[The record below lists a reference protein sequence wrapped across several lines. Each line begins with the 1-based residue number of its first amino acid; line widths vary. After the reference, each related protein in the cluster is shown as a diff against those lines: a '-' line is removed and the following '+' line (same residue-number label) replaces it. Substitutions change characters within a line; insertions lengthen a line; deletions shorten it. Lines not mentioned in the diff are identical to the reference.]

1 MSALSR
7 SVLMLFLMPL
17 AAVSY
22 ADKAGDALLQKC
34 FEATTNASTLQA
46 SFTHQHKE
54 KGQTRTQTG
63 TLLLQKPNRAH
74 IVVNS
79 RKGQGSNV
87 VINSDGSKFVTYTYA
102 DNAFAQE
109 AADPTGGNVAR
120 NNINETKIFF
130 FPDYLNRLRSMA
142 SGARIVGAVSVG
154 NMTCKTLEVTGLPQK
169 LKLYVGSDGIIRGML
184 VEGADFRD
192 ETHLTEVKIGA
203 SVGQTAFNWKPPK
216 GAKTVAE
223 VAASE
228 AAQEQA
234 AAQGRQAVSL
244 LPVGKIAPDFT
255 LPLATGGSMRLSQEL
270 KKNKVTLLNFWAL
283 FCVPC
288 REELPHISKMAAQF
302 HSQGFNVVSVNTAG
316 DAPQAITKM
325 FGKKQ
330 IKLRSLI
337 DKGSVSGK
345 YGIQAIPTNY
355 VLDPNGKILATFE
368 GFDEDGIRQALAKA
382 GIK

>member
-1 MSALSR
+1 MKARLLLIILAA
-7 SVLMLFLMPL
+7 LMLPS
-17 AAVSY
+17 VVQ

-46 SFTHQHKE
+46 AFTHQHKE
-54 KGQTRTQTG
+54 NGQAQTQTG

-102 DNAFAQE
+102 ENAYAQE
-109 AADPTGGNVAR
+109 ASDPTGGNVAR

-130 FPDYLNRLRSMA
+130 YPDYLNRLRSAA
-142 SGARIVGAVSVG
+142 SGARISGALSVG
-154 NMTCKTLEVTGLPQK
+154 SATCKVLELTGLPQK

-184 VEGADFRD
+184 VEGRDFRD
-192 ETHLTEVKIGA
+192 ETHLTDVKVGA
-203 SVGQTAFNWKPPK
+203 SVAQTAFNWKAPK

-244 LPVGKIAPDFT
+244 LSVGKTVPDFT
-255 LPLATGGSMRLSQEL
+255 LPLAS
-270 KKNKVTLLNFWAL
+270 TL
-283 FCVPC
+283 
-288 REELPHISKMAAQF
+288 R
-302 HSQGFNVVSVNTAG
+302 
-316 DAPQAITKM
+316 
-325 FGKKQ
+325 
-330 IKLRSLI
+330 
-337 DKGSVSGK
+337 
-345 YGIQAIPTNY
+345 
-355 VLDPNGKILATFE
+355 
-368 GFDEDGIRQALAKA
+368 
-382 GIK
+382 